1 MYIKVYEEN
10 QIQLDTFNRIWIE
23 CWNEKG
29 FELEFTPQSDKYIIL
44 DENETPIGTT
54 EFIPYGMNNN
64 ACENLFGFFCFLL
77 IYRDNSPFQKFNK
90 VLGFD

>member
-29 FELEFTPQSDKYIIL
+29 FELEVYPTI
-44 DENETPIGTT
+44 
-54 EFIPYGMNNN
+54 
-64 ACENLFGFFCFLL
+64 
-77 IYRDNSPFQKFNK
+77 R
-90 VLGFD
+90 